1 MPRTDAAG
9 HRTATFRKL
18 ATAIAVALLAGL
30 LAPALSAAAPGAP
43 VDARSERERIRREQ
57 AELAAQ
63 IDVLEASDAE
73 VSAALDALN
82 ANVAGEQ
89 AALADAERALA
100 EANAELA
107 EARRREAEAQAQI
120 DELNAD
126 LVDVAVQ
133 TYMSAGTLE
142 DASAMLESE
151 TIDEGVKRQS
161 LVELRVG
168 QYRDVLDQLRTLSE
182 DLEIARGDA
191 EEAAAAAAIHQS
203 EVAERL
209 DSVQA
214 ARDQQAAV
222 VAEVDARIDRALA
235 EAANLAALDAQLSE
249 QIAAEQ
255 AALAAR
261 TREAA
266 AREAARRSAASGGG
280 GSSSGGG
287 GGGGGTYTGG
297 PSCLETVSGITVACE
312 IAGQLGAMIAAA
324 AADGLTLG
332 GGGYRDPSQQI
343 ALRKAHCGTSH
354 YAIWEMSPSSC
365 SPPTARPG
373 QSNHE
378 RGLAVDFT
386 CGNGYAISRSSP
398 CFAWL
403 QAHAGSYGFINLPSE
418 PWHWSVNGN

>member
-1 MPRTDAAG
+1 
-9 HRTATFRKL
+9 
-18 ATAIAVALLAGL
+18 
-30 LAPALSAAAPGAP
+30 
-43 VDARSERERIRREQ
+43 
-57 AELAAQ
+57 
-63 IDVLEASDAE
+63 
-73 VSAALDALN
+73 
-82 ANVAGEQ
+82 
-89 AALADAERALA
+89 
-100 EANAELA
+100 
-107 EARRREAEAQAQI
+107 
-120 DELNAD
+120 
-126 LVDVAVQ
+126 
-133 TYMSAGTLE
+133 
-142 DASAMLESE
+142 
-151 TIDEGVKRQS
+151 GVKRQS

-312 IAGQLGAMIAAA
+312 IAGQLG
-324 AADGLTLG
+324 
-332 GGGYRDPSQQI
+332 
-343 ALRKAHCGTSH
+343 
-354 YAIWEMSPSSC
+354 
-365 SPPTARPG
+365 
-373 QSNHE
+373 
-378 RGLAVDFT
+378 
-386 CGNGYAISRSSP
+386 
-398 CFAWL
+398 
-403 QAHAGSYGFINLPSE
+403 
-418 PWHWSVNGN
+418 